1 MKTVILAITLM
12 LGLTSFGQE
21 TTCGRNLKYN
31 LVYVEYI
38 GTDYTD
44 GIYVDLFYAT
54 DSFNAGINL
63 AVKYTYVA
71 TTSEGTIYI
80 SKGEGCILVVK
91 DDLVAVT
98 KND

>member
-1 MKTVILAITLM
+1 MKTIILAITLM

-44 GIYVDLFYAT
+44 GIYVDLFSPT
-54 DSFNAGINL
+54 DAVRAAVNL
-63 AVKYTYVA
+63 IEKYDSVNDGNA
-71 TTSEGTIYI
+71 TTFA
-80 SKGEGCILVVK
+80 SKTGGCFLVFTTDIIAITPVI
-91 DDLVAVT
+91 D
-98 KND
+98 